1 VLLIALAAG
10 WIGGLLLG
18 AANLTGYWLAAP
30 PIIAGLLAIRFR
42 ARGYFFWLFL
52 TVGGLALA
60 DLRYVAYDNAI
71 QSSDLAQYTLRSA
84 VQLQG
89 VVAGDP
95 ITSSFGTQ
103 FPLDV
108 RVLERG
114 GEWAPASG
122 LVLVRGTDSARFR
135 IGDRLEIKGV
145 LQPPDPQLP
154 PQESF
159 LRQEGIVA
167 VVNRPAVTP
176 LDGWEL
182 TPLTLLARVH
192 AEAADALNRAL
203 PEPEAGLARGIALG
217 QRETLDLTLK
227 DDFSRTNT
235 SHILAVDGYKVG
247 LVANSVESVL
257 RQVLR
262 PLLSSI
268 GTVGGIVLYTI
279 FVGASPS
286 AQRASIMGGIYVI
299 GRAFGR
305 PRDTLNALAI
315 AALGMTALNPYLLWS
330 VAFQLSFVT
339 SLGMA
344 AMAPFFEEK
353 LTRRL
358 GFLREAIGSTLAA
371 EIASAPLVVVAFD
384 HVSVASLPVHAL
396 IMPLLPLAILLSL
409 LTAGFGLLLPSLGI
423 LVGHLAW
430 VPLAA
435 IVGVVEW
442 AGGLPLAALPIPQ
455 LGLPAVVAVY
465 AVLGLAILSRQNPFF
480 GPGIPLDLLWQRVTG
495 VVPPRFLVPGV
506 ALPVV
511 VLGALVF
518 SPSSPVDRLRLLD
531 VAGGD
536 AALIQFADGTSLYV
550 QGGAPADQVARA
562 VDPSLPFWNRSID
575 LAVLTAVDDNALT
588 DLTQLAGR
596 ESIRQVVRPAA
607 GFSSVAENRWAA
619 GLPRQPIAVVPI
631 DDGSPGGSL
640 ALGDGRTLAVYPLAA
655 VPKQGRSAALEASV
669 TVRLTDGPAT
679 VLWASAIP
687 ADQIRL
693 VESGLPLSAH
703 ILKLVGRT
711 PRWGLDPAFFQ
722 KVDPDIIILS
732 SGVADRF
739 ARPTP
744 GTLTLLGNRPVYR
757 TDLDGEVVIS
767 MKPEGLVVETARG
780 R

>member
-1 VLLIALAAG
+1 MLLIVLAAG

-18 AANLTGYWLAAP
+18 AANITGYWLAAP
-30 PIIAGLLAIRFR
+30 PIIAGFLAIRLR
-42 ARGYFFWLFL
+42 DRPYFFWLFL
-52 TVGGLALA
+52 AVGGLALA
-60 DLRYVAYDNAI
+60 NFRYSAYGNAI
-71 QSSDLAQYTLRSA
+71 QSSDLAQYTMRSA
-84 VQLQG
+84 VQLRG

-95 ITSSFGTQ
+95 IDSGFGPQ

-108 RVLERG
+108 RSLERG
-114 GEWAPASG
+114 GEWTPTGG
-122 LVLVRGTDSARFR
+122 LVLVRGTDSAPFR
-135 IGDRLEIKGV
+135 VGDWLEIKGL
-145 LQPPDPQLP
+145 LQQPDPRLP

-159 LRQEGIVA
+159 LRQEGVVA
-167 VVNRPAVTP
+167 VANRPTVTP
-176 LDGWEL
+176 LAAWEV
-182 TPLTLLARVH
+182 TPLTLIARVH
-192 AEAADALNRAL
+192 TDAADALNRAL

-217 QRETLDLTLK
+217 QRQTLDPTLR

-268 GTVGGIVLYTI
+268 GTIGGIILYTI

-286 AQRASIMGGIYVI
+286 AQRAAIMGGIYVL

-344 AMAPFFEEK
+344 ALAPIFVEK

-371 EIASAPLVVVAFD
+371 EIASAPLVIVAFD
-384 HVSVASLPVHAL
+384 HVSVASLPVHAVV
-396 IMPLLPLAILLSL
+396 MPLLPLAILLSF
-409 LTAGFGLLLPSLGI
+409 LTAGFGLVLPPLGN
-423 LVGHLAW
+423 LVGLIAW
-430 VPLAA
+430 VPLAG

-455 LGLPAVVAVY
+455 LGVPVVVAVY
-465 AVLGLAILSRQNPFF
+465 AVLGLAIVSRPNPFF
-480 GPGIPLDLLWQRVTG
+480 GPGIPLDLLWQRLTG
-495 VVPPRFLVPGV
+495 LVPAPFLVPAV

-511 VLGALVF
+511 VLVALAF
-518 SPSSPVDRLRLLD
+518 APSSPVDRFRLLD

-536 AALIQFADGTSLYV
+536 AALIQFADGTSLFI
-550 QGGAPADQVARA
+550 QGGAAADRVARA
-562 VDPSLPFWNRSID
+562 VDPALPFWNRSID

-588 DLTQLAGR
+588 DLTQLTGR
-596 ESIRQVVRPAA
+596 EWIRQVVRPAA
-607 GFSSVAENRWAA
+607 GFSDVAENRWTAA
-619 GLPRQPIAVVPI
+619 LPGRPLAVVSI
-631 DDGSPGGSL
+631 DGASSGGTME
-640 ALGDGRTLAVYPLAA
+640 LGDGKTLAVYPLAA
-655 VPKQGRSAALEASV
+655 VPKQGRSAALEASLA
-669 TVRLTDGPAT
+669 VRLTDGPAT
-679 VLWASAIP
+679 ILWASALP
-687 ADQIRL
+687 ADQARL
-693 VESGLPLSAH
+693 VASGVPISAH
-703 ILKLVGRT
+703 ILKLVGST
-711 PRWGLDPAFFQ
+711 PRWGLDPAFYDRVNP
-722 KVDPDIIILS
+722 KIIVLS

-744 GTLTLLGNRPVYR
+744 GTLALLGNRPVYR
-757 TDLDGEVVIS
+757 TDLDGEVVILVT
-767 MKPEGLVVETARG
+767 PGGLVVETGRG
-780 R
+780 G